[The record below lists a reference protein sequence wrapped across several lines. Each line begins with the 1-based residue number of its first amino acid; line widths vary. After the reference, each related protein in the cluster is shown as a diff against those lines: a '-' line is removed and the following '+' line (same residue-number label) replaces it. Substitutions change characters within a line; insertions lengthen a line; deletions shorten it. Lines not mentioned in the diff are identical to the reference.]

1 MSLTNT
7 MKSFQ
12 RYNARTNLKREVVEP
27 TLAEQDPRMWGPEPT
42 QYKEEVDKLNKLL
55 NDLKTE
61 KYEVIEALN
70 SEIDNNLNLE
80 KELYKTKKR
89 TKDDIRVN
97 LEKLEDEFKN
107 VSTHQPLVLPKP
119 KRPGRPAKILK
130 DVKIADKK

>member
-12 RYNARTNLKREVVEP
+12 KYNARVIKPTNVGANSNQPEVI
-27 TLAEQDPRMWGPEPT
+27 PT

-80 KELYKTKKR
+80 KELYKTKKK

-107 VSTHQPLVLPKP
+107 VSTQQPLVLPKP